1 MKKIKIKTREQQ
13 VKPSYSFLL
22 SEQFT
27 EMICSGY
34 TPLSKNSEVLAGI
47 DSIAGLISTM
57 TIYLMSNSKNGDTR
71 IKNNLSRLLDIE
83 PNHFMTRKT
92 FIFNVVKEM
101 LLTGNAVVTPTY
113 TADGYIDNL
122 QPVSSSAVSFIQDG
136 AGYYLLINGVRY
148 EPDEALHFL
157 NNPKQPYPWLGN
169 SYESNLSTVI
179 KTLSQASETKK
190 GFMESKWKPSL
201 IIKAD
206 AMVDEFGNE
215 IGREKILNDYI
226 KANRAGEPWLIP
238 SDTFEVQEVKPL
250 SLNDLALNDS
260 VEIDK
265 KTVASVIGVPPF
277 VVGVG
282 TFDKDEWNNFIN
294 TKIRQICN
302 ILEQEFTK
310 KLILKPEWYVKF
322 NSRSLYAYDIS
333 ELSTVGANLYT
344 RGIMTGNEVRDW
356 TNQDPKDGLDELVIL
371 ENYIPQGMIGDQKK
385 LNGGEN
391 SAAPNS

>member
-1 MKKIKIKTREQQ
+1 MKNLKVKLREQE
-13 VKPSYSFLL
+13 KPTCSFLL
-22 SEQFT
+22 SKQFE

-34 TPLSKNSEVLAGI
+34 TPLSKNPEVLAAV
-47 DSIAGLISTM
+47 DSIAGLISSM
-57 TIYLMSNSKNGDTR
+57 TIYLMGNSKNGDKR
-71 IKNNLSRLLDIE
+71 IKNSLSRLLDIQ
-83 PNHFMTRKT
+83 PSLFMTRKT
-92 FIFNVVKEM
+92 FIFNIVKEM
-101 LLTGNAVVTPTY
+101 LLTGNAVAIPSY
-113 TADGYIDNL
+113 TSEGYIESLD
-122 QPVSSSAVSFIQDG
+122 PIGSDSVSFIPRG
-136 AGYYLLINGVRY
+136 AGYYMLINGAQY
-148 EPDEALHFL
+148 EPDEVLHFP
-157 NNPKQPYPWLGN
+157 NNTKQPYPWLGN
-169 SYESNLSTVI
+169 SYKVNLRTVVN
-179 KTLSQASETKK
+179 TLAQASETKK

-206 AMVDEFGNE
+206 AMTDSFGNPISRSE
-215 IGREKILNDYI
+215 ILNDYI

-250 SLNDLALNDS
+250 SLNDLAVNDS
-260 VEIDK
+260 VELDK

-282 TFDKDEWNNFIN
+282 AFNKDEWNNFIN

-302 ILEQEFTK
+302 ILEQEFTR

-322 NSRSLYAYDIS
+322 NSRSLYAYNIS

-344 RGIMTGNEVRDW
+344 KGIMTGNEVRDW

-385 LNGGEN
+385 LNGGEDT
-391 SAAPNS
+391 AASDS

>member
-13 VKPSYSFLL
+13 VKPTCSFLL
-22 SEQFT
+22 SEQFK
-27 EMICSGY
+27 EMICAGY
-34 TPLSKNSEVLAGI
+34 TPLSKNSEVLAAI
-47 DSIAGLISTM
+47 DSIAGLISSM
-57 TIYLMSNSKNGDTR
+57 TIYLMGNSKSGDVR
-71 IKNNLSRLLDIE
+71 IRNSLSRLLDIE
-83 PNHFMTRKT
+83 PNLYMTRKT
-92 FIFNVVKEM
+92 FVFNIVKEM
-101 LLTGNAVVTPTY
+101 LLTGNAVAIPSY
-113 TADGYIDNL
+113 TSKGYIESL
-122 QPVSSSAVSFIQDG
+122 EPVNSGSVSFIPKG
-136 AGYYLLINGVRY
+136 AGYYLLINGVQC
-148 EPDEALHFL
+148 EPDEVLHFP

-169 SYESNLSTVI
+169 SYEVNLRAVVN
-179 KTLSQASETKK
+179 TLAQASETKK

-201 IIKAD
+201 IVKAD
-206 AMVDEFGNE
+206 SMIDEFGNAISRSE
-215 IGREKILNDYI
+215 ILDEYI

-238 SDTFEVQEVKPL
+238 ADTFEVQEVKPL

-282 TFDKDEWNNFIN
+282 TFNKDEWNNFIN

>member
-1 MKKIKIKTREQQ
+1 MKNLKVKIREQQ
-13 VKPSYSFLL
+13 EKSSCAFLL
-22 SEQFT
+22 SDQFK
-27 EMICSGY
+27 EMLLSGY
-34 TPLSKNSEVLAGI
+34 TPLSKNPEVLACI

-57 TIYLMSNSKNGDTR
+57 TIYLMGNTKNGDTR

-83 PNHFMTRKT
+83 PNHYMTRKT
-92 FIFNVVKEM
+92 FVFNIVKEM

-113 TADGYIDNL
+113 TAEGYIDNL
-122 QPVSSSAVSFIQDG
+122 QPEASSAVSFIQAG

-148 EPDEALHFL
+148 EPDEVLHFV

-169 SYESNLSTVI
+169 SYESNLRTVI
-179 KTLSQASETKK
+179 NTLSQAAETKK

-206 AMVDEFGNE
+206 ALTDDFGNE
-215 IGREKILNDYI
+215 TGREKILNDYI
-226 KANRAGEPWLIP
+226 KANRAGEPWLVP
-238 SDTFEVQEVKPL
+238 ADTFDVQEVKPL

-265 KTVASVIGVPPF
+265 KTVASVLGVPPF

-282 TFDKDEWNNFIN
+282 NFSKDEWNNFIN

-322 NSRSLYAYDIS
+322 NSRSLYAYNIS

-356 TNQDPKDGLDELVIL
+356 MNQDPKDGLDELVIL

-385 LNGGEN
+385 LNGGDDSATSN
-391 SAAPNS
+391 S